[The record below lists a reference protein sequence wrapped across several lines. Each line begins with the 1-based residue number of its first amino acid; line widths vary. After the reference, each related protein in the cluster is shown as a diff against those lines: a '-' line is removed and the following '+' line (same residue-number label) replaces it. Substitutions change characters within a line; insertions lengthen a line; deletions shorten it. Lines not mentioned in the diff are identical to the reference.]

1 LKIEVDTSVIRVED
15 ERRKTLRNRNYE
27 YNLKALKGLNYKLLI
42 DRKKHFETFK
52 LENDRLM
59 RE

>member
-27 YNLKALKGLNYKLLI
+27 YNLKALKDLKYKLLI
-42 DRKKHFETFK
+42 DRKKHF
-52 LENDRLM
+52 
-59 RE
+59 